1 MLYLSSIATHQE
13 QKTRLAHLSGREKET
28 STSDQRIDLFCRE
41 DSANDEEAVQVK
53 EKLLVRV
60 HANSRASECP
70 AVWGQDSELLSSRFV
85 LSNCSG
91 D

>member
-1 MLYLSSIATHQE
+1 MTV
-13 QKTRLAHLSGREKET
+13 
-28 STSDQRIDLFCRE
+28 IDLFCRE

-70 AVWGQDSELLSSRFV
+70 AVWGQDIE
-85 LSNCSG
+85 
-91 D
+91 

>member
-1 MLYLSSIATHQE
+1 MPCYILVASLNVKNKGPVLRIFQEERRKQGHQI
-13 QKTRLAHLSGREKET
+13 KRLT
-28 STSDQRIDLFCRE
+28 VIDLFCRE

-70 AVWGQDSELLSSRFV
+70 AVWGQDIE
-85 LSNCSG
+85 
-91 D
+91 